1 MSAPKQLNAL
11 LYMHPSSQRLQ
22 GLYHGNPSAFGDVIQ
37 PLLEALGTELSY
49 VKEMDWIQSLQYFSG
64 GKALEQTYPYAE
76 VSGKTVL
83 SCTRMRG

>member
-1 MSAPKQLNAL
+1 
-11 LYMHPSSQRLQ
+11 MHPSSQRLQ